1 MTLVKGRA
9 LEELFALAY
18 ANAPKK
24 SAFIANVGNLP
35 GVLCSHESNA
45 FVSGFA
51 KCFQMFSDEQLHMV
65 EFISTATEHS
75 FLLQDIQHFQ
85 MALEDVKNRTHA
97 QVPTTRKV
105 MVKMV
110 HQRMMSLLKAV
121 HGRNEL
127 CAQYPNSYKNTSVVP
142 TLCSKQSFVDWVEHN
157 KNQNYNDKVIINADI
172 ISILTRDDILDDVYL
187 EAWDLVQ
194 VREIMES

>member
-1 MTLVKGRA
+1 
-9 LEELFALAY
+9 
-18 ANAPKK
+18 
-24 SAFIANVGNLP
+24 
-35 GVLCSHESNA
+35 
-45 FVSGFA
+45 
-51 KCFQMFSDEQLHMV
+51 
-65 EFISTATEHS
+65 
-75 FLLQDIQHFQ
+75 
-85 MALEDVKNRTHA
+85 
-97 QVPTTRKV
+97 

-127 CAQYPNSYKNTSVVP
+127 CAHYPNSYPNTSVVP
-142 TLCSKQSFVDWVEHN
+142 TLCSKQSFVDWVEQN
-157 KNQNYNDKVIINADI
+157 KNQPYNDKVIINADI